1 MLYEKKLKKE
11 GVLSDKQIKELRE
24 AAQKEV
30 DEAVVFARQ
39 SPQPGIEELY
49 KDILA

>member
-1 MLYEKKLKKE
+1 MLSEKE
-11 GVLSDKQIKELRE
+11 IKTLRE

-30 DEAVVFARQ
+30 DEAVAFARQ
-39 SPQPGIEELY
+39 SPQPGIDELY